1 LANEQSTGKLSE
13 TVPSGFI
20 MKIVWLT
27 DVHLEWLNQ
36 KSRRSFFAAIAEERP
51 ECILVGGDICNP
63 EDLESWLLKLQK
75 KVPVPIYFV
84 LGNHDYYGASI
95 CEVRESARRITK
107 DHDEIWWLPATGA
120 VAFSDDVGLV
130 GHGCWG
136 DGGAGSFFNSPLS
149 LNDFRYIK
157 ELSGLSKQGQ
167 LEQIRQLGAEAA
179 DYLAKYLAEAATRF
193 GKVIVLTHVPPF
205 PEACLYLGKPS
216 EEGLPFFCA
225 QAAGDALKAVAANN
239 PETQFLVLSGH
250 THDAADVQVAENLRS
265 IVADAEY
272 GRPTC
277 RIIELPDMFDI

>member
-1 LANEQSTGKLSE
+1 
-13 TVPSGFI
+13 
-20 MKIVWLT
+20 MKVAWLT

-36 KSRRSFFAAIAEERP
+36 KSRRTFFEAIAEERP

-63 EDLESWLLKLQK
+63 EYLEPWLLKLQK

-84 LGNHDYYGASI
+84 LGNHDYYGASL
-95 CEVRESARRITK
+95 CEVRELAKSITK
-107 DHDEIWWLPATGA
+107 AHDEIWWLPSTG
-120 VAFSDDVGLV
+120 VVPFTDDVGLV

-136 DGGAGSFFNSPLS
+136 DGCAGSFFDSPLS

-157 ELSGLSKQGQ
+157 ELTGLGKHEQ
-167 LEQIRQLGAEAA
+167 LEQVRQLGAEAA
-179 DYLAKYLAEAATRF
+179 DYLSEYVEEAATRF

-205 PEACLYLGKPS
+205 PDACLYMGKPS
-216 EEGLPFFCA
+216 EEGLPFFCSKT
-225 QAAGDALKAVAANN
+225 AGDALKAVAANN

-272 GRPTC
+272 GRPTF
-277 RIIELPDMFDI
+277 RIIELLDMFDI